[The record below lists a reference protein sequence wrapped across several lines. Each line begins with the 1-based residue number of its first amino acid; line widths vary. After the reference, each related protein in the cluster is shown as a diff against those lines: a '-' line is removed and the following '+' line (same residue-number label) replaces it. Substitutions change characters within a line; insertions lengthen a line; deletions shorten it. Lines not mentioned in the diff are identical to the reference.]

1 MMRER
6 IKQARKARHFSQK
19 ALADRI
25 GISDAAMSK
34 IETGVNNPA
43 RSPLISIASVLH
55 VSLRWLETGEGE
67 MEAETESQA
76 LDRIARSYSES
87 RTFRALLDVYTQ
99 LNEDERATVDRCI
112 RLLSEAVSQGEDPAS
127 ALPTSEELA
136 RNAEALSGED
146 EDAAQIS

>member
-1 MMRER
+1 MDER
-6 IKQARKARHFSQK
+6 IRKARKARRLTQAAFGE
-19 ALADRI
+19 RI
-25 GISDAAMSK
+25 GLKPNTITCYEKGLRIPSEAAIVAMCREYG
-34 IETGVNNPA
+34 IN
-43 RSPLISIASVLH
+43 R
-55 VSLRWLETGEGE
+55 RWLETGEGE

>member
-1 MMRER
+1 
-6 IKQARKARHFSQK
+6 
-19 ALADRI
+19 
-25 GISDAAMSK
+25 
-34 IETGVNNPA
+34 
-43 RSPLISIASVLH
+43 
-55 VSLRWLETGEGE
+55 